1 MTKIM
6 ASLCVAAIVTFCGLA
21 QSTSAQCPRLETSG
35 NYTVMEGE
43 MTTFSVSLN
52 GGSQVAPKFNW
63 VVSAGKITSGQGAS
77 VIKVDT
83 TGTGGQMITATVEVA
98 GLSASCTRI
107 ASVSSDIDAS
117 PQAKKVDEYGSI
129 NEEDEMARLDR
140 FAIELQMEPLAQ
152 VYIVAYGSK
161 KSKPAETNAAIE
173 RTRTYLVK
181 TRGIESTRI
190 VTASGG
196 NRENPTYQLWLVPPR
211 ATPPDL
217 TTKDQKGSSEKPK
230 TIYI

>member
-1 MTKIM
+1 MTKKM
-6 ASLCVAAIVTFCGLA
+6 ASLCVAAIVAFCGLA
-21 QSTSAQCPRLETSG
+21 QAASAQCPRIETSG

-63 VVSAGKITSGQGAS
+63 VVSAGKISAGQSSS
-77 VIKVDT
+77 VVRVDT
-83 TGTGGQMITATVEVA
+83 TGTGGKTITATIEIG
-98 GLSASCTRI
+98 GLSASCPRT
-107 ASVSSDIDAS
+107 ATVSSDVDAR
-117 PQAKKVDEYGSI
+117 PQARKVDEYGSV
-129 NEEDEMARLDR
+129 NEENEMARLDG
-140 FAIELQMEPLAQ
+140 FAVELMNDPGAQ
-152 VYIVAYGSK
+152 AYIVAFGGK
-161 KSKPAETNAAIE
+161 KNKPADTKVTIE
-173 RTRTYLVK
+173 RMRTYLVK
-181 TRGIESTRI
+181 TRGVDPSRI

-196 NRENPTYQLWLVPPR
+196 NRENPTYQLWLVPPG

>member
-6 ASLCVAAIVTFCGLA
+6 ASLCVAAIVAFCGLA
-21 QSTSAQCPRLETSG
+21 QAASAQCPRIETSG

-63 VVSAGKITSGQGAS
+63 VVSAGKITSGQGTS

-83 TGTGGQMITATVEVA
+83 TGTGGQMITATVEVT
-98 GLSASCTRI
+98 GLSASCTRT
-107 ASVSSDIDAS
+107 ASVSSDIDAR

-152 VYIVAYGSK
+152 VYIVVYGSK
-161 KSKPAETNAAIE
+161 KSKPAETKAAIE

-181 TRGIESTRI
+181 TRGVESSRI

-196 NRENPTYQLWLVPPR
+196 NRENPTYQLWLVPPG

-217 TTKDQKGSSEKPK
+217 TTKDQKGSSERPK